1 MKKTLLILCIFLI
14 STVSTVYGKRLHYE
28 KVYQDAWCEANG
40 GMRSIGRNDFEW
52 TLVDGSRADCVTEKF
67 AIEFDFADKWAESVG
82 QSALYSELLKRRA
95 GIVLIMERGER
106 DQVFLQRLR
115 KALNRINGRRWAN
128 RTKIWTITP
137 EDLKELQIQNG
148 AINE

>member
-1 MKKTLLILCIFLI
+1 MKKTLLMLCIFLI

-28 KVYQDAWCEANG
+28 KVYQDAWCEL
-40 GMRSIGRNDFEW
+40 NDGIKHPDRKDWEW
-52 TLVDGSRADCVTEKF
+52 PLQDGSRADCVTEKY
-67 AIEFDFADKWAESVG
+67 AIEFDFADKWAEAVG

-115 KALNRINGRRWAN
+115 KALNRINGRRWYN
-128 RTKIWTITP
+128 RTKIWTMTP
-137 EDLKELQIQNG
+137 EDLEALR
-148 AINE
+148 